1 MLVLQAPGKDETMIY
16 ITGDTHGRFERI
28 EAFFRRFQTS
38 YDDILIILGD
48 AGINFSGARYDS
60 LKKRLL
66 ESLPITIFAIHG
78 NHEQRPYT
86 LDSYKEKLWHGG
98 TVYYEE
104 EYPSLLFAKDGEIF
118 DLNGKQMVVMGGAY
132 SIDKEIRLAYGWGW
146 WEDEQPSEEIKRYVE
161 EQLEKFGWKVDVVLS
176 HTTPLK
182 YEPVEVFMSGVDQS
196 RVDKSTEEWLNHIEE
211 KLSYQK
217 WYCGHYHTE
226 KKIDKLEIMFE
237 NFDEFCAGM
246 E

>member
-1 MLVLQAPGKDETMIY
+1 M
-16 ITGDTHGRFERI
+16 
-28 EAFFRRFQTS
+28 
-38 YDDILIILGD
+38 
-48 AGINFSGARYDS
+48 
-60 LKKRLL
+60 
-66 ESLPITIFAIHG
+66 
-78 NHEQRPYT
+78 
-86 LDSYKEKLWHGG
+86 
-98 TVYYEE
+98 
-104 EYPSLLFAKDGEIF
+104 
-118 DLNGKQMVVMGGAY
+118 
-132 SIDKEIRLAYGWGW
+132 
-146 WEDEQPSEEIKRYVE
+146 
-161 EQLEKFGWKVDVVLS
+161 VLS

-246 E
+246 K

>member
-1 MLVLQAPGKDETMIY
+1 M
-16 ITGDTHGRFERI
+16 
-28 EAFFRRFQTS
+28 
-38 YDDILIILGD
+38 
-48 AGINFSGARYDS
+48 
-60 LKKRLL
+60 
-66 ESLPITIFAIHG
+66 
-78 NHEQRPYT
+78 
-86 LDSYKEKLWHGG
+86 
-98 TVYYEE
+98 
-104 EYPSLLFAKDGEIF
+104 
-118 DLNGKQMVVMGGAY
+118 
-132 SIDKEIRLAYGWGW
+132 
-146 WEDEQPSEEIKRYVE
+146 
-161 EQLEKFGWKVDVVLS
+161 VLS

-217 WYCGHYHTE
+217 WYCGYYHTE

>member
-104 EYPSLLFAKDGEIF
+104 E
-118 DLNGKQMVVMGGAY
+118 
-132 SIDKEIRLAYGWGW
+132 
-146 WEDEQPSEEIKRYVE
+146 
-161 EQLEKFGWKVDVVLS
+161 
-176 HTTPLK
+176 
-182 YEPVEVFMSGVDQS
+182 
-196 RVDKSTEEWLNHIEE
+196 
-211 KLSYQK
+211 
-217 WYCGHYHTE
+217 
-226 KKIDKLEIMFE
+226 
-237 NFDEFCAGM
+237 
-246 E
+246 

>member
-78 NHEQRPYT
+78 NHEQRPSNAY
-86 LDSYKEKLWHGG
+86 
-98 TVYYEE
+98 
-104 EYPSLLFAKDGEIF
+104 
-118 DLNGKQMVVMGGAY
+118 NMG
-132 SIDKEIRLAYGWGW
+132 I
-146 WEDEQPSEEIKRYVE
+146 
-161 EQLEKFGWKVDVVLS
+161 
-176 HTTPLK
+176 
-182 YEPVEVFMSGVDQS
+182 
-196 RVDKSTEEWLNHIEE
+196 
-211 KLSYQK
+211 
-217 WYCGHYHTE
+217 
-226 KKIDKLEIMFE
+226 
-237 NFDEFCAGM
+237 
-246 E
+246 